1 MKEYTIVYDE
11 KNHER
16 KYIRYE
22 AGIPIILSKDIV
34 IDECNKEIER
44 LNNIINELEKY
55 YEEELKNLN
64 YSEDKI
70 YAQGIHDTI
79 IDHKYKLQELKG
91 DGSNE

>member
-44 LNNIINELEKY
+44 LNNIINELDTFLY
-55 YEEELKNLN
+55 
-64 YSEDKI
+64 DKI
-70 YAQGIHDTI
+70 EHDKSTWGQVYSKPYQI
-79 IDHKYKLQELKG
+79 CRDKIKELKG
-91 DGSNE
+91 DDKSGES